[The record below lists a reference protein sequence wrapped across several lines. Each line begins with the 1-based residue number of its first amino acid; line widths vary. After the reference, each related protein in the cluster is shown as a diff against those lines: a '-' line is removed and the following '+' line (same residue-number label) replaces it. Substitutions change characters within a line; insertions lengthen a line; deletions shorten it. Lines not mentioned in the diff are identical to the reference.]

1 MADVLLELGGDSR
14 LIKGAFGGT
23 LALLL
28 KPFCVGVL
36 PSRMPFIEARLT
48 MRGLGFSVVAPFL
61 CGADNTGSSSA
72 IQSAR
77 SIRDVFLPRFGGDG
91 EGENCFV
98 AVPATG
104 VRVVTAPA
112 ADRGVSIRD
121 TGLLDVL
128 DGFGDDGGLV
138 LSASCDD
145 EPPASDSKAEIR
157 D

>member
-1 MADVLLELGGDSR
+1 
-14 LIKGAFGGT
+14 
-23 LALLL
+23 
-28 KPFCVGVL
+28 
-36 PSRMPFIEARLT
+36 MPFMDARLT
-48 MRGLGFSVVAPFL
+48 MRGLGFSVVAPFD
-61 CGADNTGSSSA
+61 CGAIKTGSSSA

-91 EGENCFV
+91 EGENCLV

-104 VRVVTAPA
+104 VRLVT
-112 ADRGVSIRD
+112 ADRGLSIRD
-121 TGLLDVL
+121 AGLLDVL
-128 DGFGDDGGLV
+128 DDFGDDGGLV